1 MYDTF
6 KKSKIIQFTF
16 SLLIIT
22 ISSIIVLFVHYY
34 SHILITVEYSS
45 TYALKSFPINQEYAK
60 CIYDKNI
67 PFSIIA
73 GPLSILLLALIS
85 TVLLIKF
92 PKNQFFASIGIISSS
107 SRIGQSLLLLSQL
120 LILRYKPTIIN
131 DEWMILSQMNFN
143 DMSAAVLILFFYIIF
158 LSVLLIISIKSYQSE
173 PIMKW
178 SFVIFSIL
186 IQIPVNF
193 FLTDDITQF
202 ILNEIL

>member
-73 GPLSILLLALIS
+73 GPLSISLLALIS

-120 LILRYKPTIIN
+120 LILRYKTTIIN

-173 PIMKW
+173 PTMKW